1 MKFLKR
7 AYGFMVGIN
16 AFLFLIVL
24 IAPFGGFTL
33 IIRTIR
39 DGLYRKELFE
49 CFAGLFSLNV
59 FHAINQGLAV
69 INFAS
74 MIFCIGTLAMRWMEN
89 PKRYRLGIY
98 SGVIPLVLLFLG
110 MTANLSGC

>member
-59 FHAINQGLAV
+59 FARKLTCRRTNNMFEIKQ
-69 INFAS
+69 
-74 MIFCIGTLAMRWMEN
+74 
-89 PKRYRLGIY
+89 
-98 SGVIPLVLLFLG
+98 VLLTSFSEGTITHTVSSCFLQSDSPMPG
-110 MTANLSGC
+110 QNRSGQPPAAN